1 MTIVIEVVKDVKKW
15 YVELKRKL
23 STIKIVRKD

>member
-1 MTIVIEVVKDVKKW
+1 MTIVIEVVKDAKKW